1 MDAVYL
7 ALVILAFLTILV
19 VWFSHMDIESFE
31 TINGPVICIGERE
44 AYIVKYYNNS
54 EVFIVA
60 TCEKGLLSKT
70 RVRVYFRAPVYFTQ
84 TCSQTQLKL
93 LRNAARRHGHYL
105 TKIIEHT
112 VL

>member
-7 ALVILAFLTILV
+7 ALVILAFLIILV
-19 VWFSHMDIESFE
+19 VWFSHMDIESFGN
-31 TINGPVICIGERE
+31 INGPVICIGERE
-44 AYIVKYYNNS
+44 AYIVKHYSSS

-70 RVRVYFRAPVYFTQ
+70 RVRVYFRAPAYFTQ
-84 TCSQTQLKL
+84 TCSETQLKL